1 MRGQGQWGW
10 WLAERTRELALWP
23 VNLVRDF
30 PGRVRRL
37 SQSAVVGPGGWPGRV
52 HTLLC
57 ALFDLVGGPEIAQ
70 LVMHLGMHTTPLSR
84 MEVAAAAAVLG
95 PGAIR
100 YGEVR
105 VAEGGILRLVFHF
118 NGNRAFA
125 TWHTVHLP
133 RDGAHRRA
141 DLSLLVHELTH
152 VFQYE
157 QVGTRY
163 LGEAVAAQLRQGPA
177 CYRYGGPAGL
187 AEACIQGRRYAD
199 FNREAQAQIA
209 QDYYRLRV
217 AGEDGAAY
225 APFIAELRAGRF

>member
-1 MRGQGQWGW
+1 MGQQVGLGW
-10 WLAERTRELALWP
+10 WLSERTRDLALWP

-37 SQSAVVGPGGWPGRV
+37 SQFAVVGPGGWPGRV
-52 HTLLC
+52 HALLC
-57 ALFDLVGGPEIAQ
+57 ALFDLAGGPEIAQ
-70 LVMHLGMHTTPLSR
+70 LVMHLGMHTTPLSGP
-84 MEVAAAAAVLG
+84 EIAAAALVLG

-105 VAEGGILRLVFHF
+105 LAEGGVLQLVFRF

-133 RDGAHRRA
+133 RDGAQRRS

-163 LGEAVAAQLRQGPA
+163 LGEAVAAQLRQGQA

-187 AEACIQGRRYAD
+187 AEAGNRGQRYAD

-209 QDYYRLRV
+209 QDFYRVRV

-225 APFIAELRAGRF
+225 APFIADLRAGRF